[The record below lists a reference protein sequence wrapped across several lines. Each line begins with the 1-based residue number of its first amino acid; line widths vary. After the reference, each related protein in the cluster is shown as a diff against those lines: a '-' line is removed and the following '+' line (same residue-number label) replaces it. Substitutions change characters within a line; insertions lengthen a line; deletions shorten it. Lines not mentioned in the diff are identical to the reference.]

1 MISLL
6 CFIIILTPRLFKTLN
21 LGSKVWLKRQV
32 VVLQPFYLKYLHC
45 LHNTLSLANPSL
57 ENLEIKVPSL
67 SLFSEVRICHK
78 STALHDYATLYAY
91 YQQKIRY
98 YTMSLFAHSR
108 KSTICA
114 LQREREKRRSSKKG
128 KSCLLLLLYF
138 QHIFCMFPKWAKIV
152 LNQPVLFV

>member
-32 VVLQPFYLKYLHC
+32 VLQPLYLKYLHC

-57 ENLEIKVPSL
+57 ENLEIKVPFLSL
-67 SLFSEVRICHK
+67 SSQKYE
-78 STALHDYATLYAY
+78 YAIKVQLCMIMLLSMLT
-91 YQQKIRY
+91 
-98 YTMSLFAHSR
+98 TSR
-108 KSTICA
+108 KSATTQCHCSHIA
-114 LQREREKRRSSKKG
+114 EKAQSVLYKEREKRRSSKKG

>member
-32 VVLQPFYLKYLHC
+32 VLQPLYLKYLHC

-78 STALHDYATLYAY
+78 STALHDYALLSMLT
-91 YQQKIRY
+91 
-98 YTMSLFAHSR
+98 TSR
-108 KSTICA
+108 KSATTQCHCSHIAEKSTICA
-114 LQREREKRRSSKKG
+114 IQRERQKRGVAKRES
-128 KSCLLLLLYF
+128 LVYY
-138 QHIFCMFPKWAKIV
+138 IFCMFSTKWAKII
-152 LNQPVLFV
+152 LNKPILFV